1 VLDGV
6 QAVVLDVDGT
16 LVHRAGDAVH
26 VQPGAREVLARIRAS
41 GRRLAIFTNG
51 SHESPAWFAEGL
63 RAAGLDIAD
72 EEMLTPLRSVQAY
85 LRLGRLE
92 GPVLAFATD
101 PARQFLEA
109 ESMSLASDDGPVDA
123 VFVAHADT
131 VDFALLERAARAIIA
146 GARLLTA
153 SYAPAYAGA
162 DGPILSRGAM
172 TTAALAKA
180 SSTRPVIVGKPSRA
194 AMRTVEEQVG
204 CARQR
209 DCRDRRRPD
218 DGRRAGPPRRCPDG
232 TRRQRDQRP
241 RRPARDPGA
250 PPAGR
255 RRRRSSRTARV
266 ALTRLLT
273 KT

>member
-1 VLDGV
+1 MLDGV

-109 ESMSLASDDGPVDA
+109 EGMSLASDDGPVDA

-204 CARQR
+204 VRGDEIAVIGDDLTMDVALGRLGGARTVLVASGISGPV
-209 DCRDRRRPD
+209 DLHAIPERRRPD
-218 DGRRAGPPRRCPDG
+218 AVVGG
-232 TRRQRDQRP
+232 
-241 RRPARDPGA
+241 
-250 PPAGR
+250 
-255 RRRRSSRTARV
+255 V
-266 ALTRLLT
+266 AELLEWL
-273 KT
+273 

>member
-6 QAVVLDVDGT
+6 KAIVLDVDGT
-16 LVHRAGDAVH
+16 LVHRAGDEVH

-63 RAAGLDIAD
+63 RAAGLDIAA

-85 LRLGRLE
+85 LRMHRLE
-92 GPVLAFATD
+92 GPVLAFVTE
-101 PARQFLEA
+101 PAGRFLEA
-109 ESMSLASDDGPVDA
+109 EGMSLAGDDGAVDA

-131 VDFALLERAARAIIA
+131 VDFTLLERAARAIIA

-153 SYAPAYAGA
+153 SYASAYAGA

-204 CARQR
+204 VRGSEIAVIGDDLTMDVALGRLGGARTVLVASGISGR
-209 DCRDRRRPD
+209 PDLDAIPERRRPD
-218 DGRRAGPPRRCPDG
+218 AVVGGIAEMFDW
-232 TRRQRDQRP
+232 
-241 RRPARDPGA
+241 
-250 PPAGR
+250 
-255 RRRRSSRTARV
+255 
-266 ALTRLLT
+266 L
-273 KT
+273 

>member
-1 VLDGV
+1 MLDGV

-204 CARQR
+204 VRGNEIAVIGDDLTMDVALGRLGGARTVLVASGISGPV
-209 DCRDRRRPD
+209 DLHAIPERRRPD
-218 DGRRAGPPRRCPDG
+218 AVVGG
-232 TRRQRDQRP
+232 
-241 RRPARDPGA
+241 
-250 PPAGR
+250 
-255 RRRRSSRTARV
+255 V
-266 ALTRLLT
+266 AELLEWL
-273 KT
+273 

>member
-6 QAVVLDVDGT
+6 KAVVLDVDGT
-16 LVHRAGDAVH
+16 LVHRSGDAVH

-51 SHESPAWFAEGL
+51 SHDSPAWFAEGL
-63 RAAGLDIAD
+63 RGAGLDIAD

-85 LRLGRLE
+85 LRMRRLDGR
-92 GPVLAFATD
+92 VLAFATD
-101 PARQFLEA
+101 PAHRFLEK
-109 ESMSLASDDGPVDA
+109 EGVPLAGDDGQVDA

-131 VDFALLERAARAIIA
+131 VDFPKLERAARAIIA
-146 GARLLTA
+146 GAPLLTA

-204 CARQR
+204 THGEEIAVIGDDVTMDVALGRLGGARTVLVASGISGR
-209 DCRDRRRPD
+209 LDLEAIPERGRPD
-218 DGRRAGPPRRCPDG
+218 AVIAG
-232 TRRQRDQRP
+232 
-241 RRPARDPGA
+241 
-250 PPAGR
+250 
-255 RRRRSSRTARV
+255 V
-266 ALTRLLT
+266 EELLAWL
-273 KT
+273 

>member
-1 VLDGV
+1 
-6 QAVVLDVDGT
+6 
-16 LVHRAGDAVH
+16 
-26 VQPGAREVLARIRAS
+26 
-41 GRRLAIFTNG
+41 
-51 SHESPAWFAEGL
+51 
-63 RAAGLDIAD
+63 
-72 EEMLTPLRSVQAY
+72 
-85 LRLGRLE
+85 
-92 GPVLAFATD
+92 LAFATD

-109 ESMSLASDDGPVDA
+109 EGMSLASDDGPVDA

-204 CARQR
+204 VRGDEIAVIGDDLTMDVALGRLGGARTVLVASGISGPV
-209 DCRDRRRPD
+209 DLHAIPERRRPD
-218 DGRRAGPPRRCPDG
+218 AVVGG
-232 TRRQRDQRP
+232 
-241 RRPARDPGA
+241 
-250 PPAGR
+250 
-255 RRRRSSRTARV
+255 V
-266 ALTRLLT
+266 AELLEWL
-273 KT
+273 